1 MESFWASLK
10 KEQVHHQ
17 DYRTRV
23 EARADIFEYIE
34 SFCNAIRPHSALGN
48 QSPMDFNAAFMR
60 QSKKAE
66 S

>member
-1 MESFWASLK
+1 
-10 KEQVHHQ
+10 VHHQ
-17 DYRTRV
+17 EYRTRA
-23 EARADIFEYIE
+23 EARADIFDYIE
-34 SFCNAIRPHSALGN
+34 SFYNTIRRYSALGN